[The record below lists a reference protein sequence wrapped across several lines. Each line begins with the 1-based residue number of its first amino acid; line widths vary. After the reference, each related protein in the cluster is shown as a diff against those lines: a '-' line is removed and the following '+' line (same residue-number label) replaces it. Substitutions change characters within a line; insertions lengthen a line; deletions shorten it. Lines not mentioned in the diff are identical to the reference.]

1 MNYFTL
7 DELNDMV
14 IDKMEYDPVNKG
26 WSFYVI
32 HDEEIYYL
40 KDFSLPDP
48 DRVTQ
53 ENLVAKIKELM
64 LRVKNVKTKETT
76 TEKYEVVIEDILK
89 TPLINLD
96 EEDYVRPDF
105 EDELFEFNGIG
116 GSNLFVDNL
125 KQFNFNIH
133 ILFNSKSFY
142 WTYGK
147 FSKSNEWAYDDR
159 VISVNGK
166 VIKLYVKPGE
176 KDELT
181 WEYLDDYYTNK
192 MEYNGVA
199 GKEFFIDE
207 INYFKFNIHVILD
220 MKSLLWY
227 FGPNNTEKSWIDK
240 FGRRTVLINGYTI
253 GLDNKKNEN
262 GLFSFEVL
270 KEPKNNSDII
280 EFNGMVTKNM
290 IFIGDTESKY
300 NVHLLLDTN
309 KMTWVY
315 GPDNQDDGWMGQGQS
330 IIIDGEYVVL
340 SMLSSEEGEYSWG
353 YYK

>member
-1 MNYFTL
+1 
-7 DELNDMV
+7 
-14 IDKMEYDPVNKG
+14 
-26 WSFYVI
+26 
-32 HDEEIYYL
+32 
-40 KDFSLPDP
+40 
-48 DRVTQ
+48 
-53 ENLVAKIKELM
+53 
-64 LRVKNVKTKETT
+64 
-76 TEKYEVVIEDILK
+76 
-89 TPLINLD
+89 
-96 EEDYVRPDF
+96 
-105 EDELFEFNGIG
+105 
-116 GSNLFVDNL
+116 
-125 KQFNFNIH
+125 
-133 ILFNSKSFY
+133 
-142 WTYGK
+142 
-147 FSKSNEWAYDDR
+147 
-159 VISVNGK
+159 
-166 VIKLYVKPGE
+166 
-176 KDELT
+176 
-181 WEYLDDYYTNK
+181 
-192 MEYNGVA
+192 
-199 GKEFFIDE
+199 
-207 INYFKFNIHVILD
+207 

-280 EFNGMVTKNM
+280 EFNGMVTKDM
-290 IFIGDTESKY
+290 IFMGDTESKF